1 MRECPSWRVRRP
13 SPMARAAWIF
23 CKARD
28 GSVAVEAAVAIMV
41 LVVAFAGVMEIVR
54 SAYVADTM
62 GRAARAAARAVALAP
77 DAKAGTLG
85 SVACAAIRRELHLDE
100 GFDCSA
106 RWNLTIDTGLAPAAL
121 HQSGGG
127 REGDMVRVRIA
138 WDPEPLTGLLSALSE
153 DEGETPQEIAIAVAR
168 QEVGMTLHTGS
179 NGSALRACL
188 RGTFVSGRDLAVK
201 TVGPGRPC
209 RYVSEPI
216 EGERTD
222 RTPNT
227 AVPV

>member
-1 MRECPSWRVRRP
+1 MRERP
-13 SPMARAAWIF
+13 SRRVGSAPRTARAAWIF
-23 CKARD
+23 WKARD
-28 GSVAVEAAVAIMV
+28 GAVAVETAVAITI
-41 LVVAFAGVMEIVR
+41 LVVALAGVMEIVR

-62 GRAARAAARAVALAP
+62 GRAARAAARAVALTP

-138 WDPEPLTGLLSALSE
+138 WDPEPLTGLLSALRE
-153 DEGETPQEIAIAVAR
+153 DAGESAREIAIGIAR
-168 QEVGMTLHTGS
+168 RE
-179 NGSALRACL
+179 
-188 RGTFVSGRDLAVK
+188 SG
-201 TVGPGRPC
+201 
-209 RYVSEPI
+209 
-216 EGERTD
+216 
-222 RTPNT
+222 
-227 AVPV
+227 